1 MTTIQAG
8 LTYYKQV
15 NEKVR
20 EAAEKDDSITIENV
34 IGQRYIGCG
43 STDRKI
49 TVHGTAGNGLGQY
62 LNGSTIEV
70 FGNAQEAVG
79 DTMNAGE
86 IVVHGNVG
94 DACGYGMRGGRIFIR
109 GNVGY
114 RAGIHMKAYQDKI
127 PVLIVGGLIVF
138 AMGIF
143 LAVYYLSFGI
153 FYDGESFLMS
163 RFGKKDAVHRY
174 EEIVGQKLYVV
185 QGGSVVAELYLK
197 DGSTVSLQSTM
208 DGVYPFL
215 DTAFAG
221 WCLQTG
227 RDPESCDFH
236 DPSKSLW
243 FPPVE
248 ES

>member
-1 MTTIQAG
+1 MQFVVVLLI
-8 LTYYKQV
+8 
-15 NEKVR
+15 
-20 EAAEKDDSITIENV
+20 AA
-34 IGQRYIGCG
+34 
-43 STDRKI
+43 
-49 TVHGTAGNGLGQY
+49 A
-62 LNGSTIEV
+62 V
-70 FGNAQEAVG
+70 FGVCYLVDKGFTKVFRGKAQHRSGMAVRANKRFGVFGVVLTVLGVMAFCIGIG
-79 DTMNAGE
+79 DG
-86 IVVHGNVG
+86 
-94 DACGYGMRGGRIFIR
+94 
-109 GNVGY
+109 
-114 RAGIHMKAYQDKI
+114 
-127 PVLIVGGLIVF
+127 PVLIVGGLIVL
-138 AMGIF
+138 AMGVF

-163 RFGKKDAVHRY
+163 RFGKKDAEHRY
-174 EEIVGQKLYVV
+174 GEIVGQKLYVV